1 MLRGSDDDETD
12 QATSAR
18 IASHQ
23 SGETTVLRLPI
34 ARKSTKKAWGDTLI
48 LSMDSLYENSEREG
62 SIVKMQSWWRM
73 KRARSTYHERLQSVH
88 IVTFVIGLLIRL
100 AVLAYLIAML
110 YSVASVIDDQNAETS
125 SPANAENME
134 SSVLYELLTTESA
147 GENIIVACRCGF
159 GA

>member
-1 MLRGSDDDETD
+1 MLRGSDDDDTNK
-12 QATSAR
+12 ATSAK
-18 IASHQ
+18 IASQQ
-23 SGETTVLRLPI
+23 SGGTVVPL
-34 ARKSTKKAWGDTLI
+34 AAERKSSKNAWGDTLI
-48 LSMDSLYENSEREG
+48 LSMESEKSERDG

-100 AVLAYLIAML
+100 AVLVYLIAML
-110 YSVASVIDDQNAETS
+110 YSVASVINDQNAETS

>member
-1 MLRGSDDDETD
+1 MLRGSDDDDTD
-12 QATSAR
+12 KATSAK
-18 IASHQ
+18 IASQQ
-23 SGETTVLRLPI
+23 SGGTVVPL
-34 ARKSTKKAWGDTLI
+34 AVERKSSKNAWGDTLI
-48 LSMDSLYENSEREG
+48 LSMESLYEKSEREG

-110 YSVASVIDDQNAETS
+110 YSVASVIDDQKAETS

-134 SSVLYELLTTESA
+134 SSVLHELLTTESA
-147 GENIIVACRCGF
+147 GKKIIVACRCGF
-159 GA
+159 GV